1 MNTIKIYLQES
12 GEIAELRKDFNIYQ
26 GQYQSKL
33 LNVYVPTSIVATKC
47 DVKIGIKH
55 LDRSGIIKQSRN
67 FAMRYVKDI
76 TYNGVDYALFE
87 RLLPKEFTMYVGTD
101 QNKPRL
107 IINVVDITDEVDPT
121 VLSVITCQECDLDVM
136 PSANL
141 YNDETLD
148 PTALEE
154 INAELNALNQEMAQ
168 KQDKE
173 DILLETTSKTVVGG
187 INENKGNIDTNTTNI
202 ASNSEQIA
210 GLRNDIAD
218 LTARVES
225 GENYIGQMEGE
236 DMPTSAQLNQFVEDT
251 VAREATVG
259 DVVIFVLDSDPKRNY
274 KFTYYQSGWAG
285 YELTAVSKADNN
297 IYGLLKGTYGIDSAN
312 EVLLDINNGEVL
324 HIWVQDGATYRD
336 LKEYLGA
343 NKTNITEIINGTQA
357 VGEAVKADQDGEGNN
372 IVDTYLTQSAG
383 ATKEYVQDYAVPKVF
398 SHVYFVT
405 AEGYD
410 GLDGTNEDPIFTET
424 TSSVGEH
431 QIIKGDNVSSDLA
444 MTLDADFEV
453 SIANAYQNT
462 FWLEASAD
470 CDVEFKLTTQYQK
483 AGQEWTDLNVEL
495 SEQYSLTADTITR
508 VDFSSQ
514 FLSLGDTTV
523 ELVEGDKIR
532 QILSVK
538 TQTSDSITFDVYSY
552 ETYPSTFNLLVSN
565 YTPMGATTV
574 YVDGSPVA
582 SWNANNKSAVTSN
595 SEIVQTFNADT
606 KADADNVYTKTET
619 DTLLSNYV
627 TKTTEQEISG
637 AKTFTGNNTFTGDNT
652 FKTSGTT
659 YGAKIPNTTD
669 WAANQTLATTNV
681 IPNSNLLMNGNF
693 WINQRGITSK
703 TTDGY
708 TADRWYLRTV
718 KFTQDVGSKAV
729 TIYFDSNDVYAYGHF
744 VQQVSWGTFLTNK
757 TVTLS
762 VKINSISLP
771 DSSSQVMLR
780 VFNNDSVSTVGSI
793 YWDSEDITTTGIKTF
808 TLTLPSSFTKTFLV
822 AGVALRGKNTSVT
835 IEYIKLEIGD
845 VATPH
850 YPRLYNEELL
860 LCQHYYQKIGNSSY
874 LAYGMGFNDG
884 PDRVIINKDL
894 IVEMRAIPTLNA
906 SGNFRLRYYSNNNI
920 SINASAITI
929 DNESSSTNSIRL
941 TVALPSSMTAEH
953 SFMLTGNNAATYM
966 EFDAENY

>member
-1 MNTIKIYLQES
+1 MNTVKIYLQES
-12 GEIAELRKDFNIYQ
+12 GQIAELKKDFNIYQ

-55 LDRSGIIKQSRN
+55 LDRSGAIKQSRN
-67 FAMRYVKDI
+67 FAMRYVKDV

-107 IINVVDITDEVDPT
+107 IINVVDITDEAEPT

-141 YNDETLD
+141 YNDETVD

-154 INAELNALNQEMAQ
+154 INAELNVLNQEMAQ

-251 VAREATVG
+251 VVRAVTVG

-285 YELTAVSKADNN
+285 YELTTVSKADNN

-324 HIWVQDGATYRD
+324 HIWVKDGETYRD

-343 NKTNITEIINGTQA
+343 NKTNITKIINGTQT
-357 VGEAVKADQDGEGNN
+357 VGEAVKASQDGEGNN
-372 IVDTYLTQSAG
+372 IVNTYLTQSAG
-383 ATKEYVQDYAVPKVF
+383 ATKEYVQDYAVPKQF
-398 SHVYFVT
+398 SNVYFVT
-405 AEGYD
+405 ANGYD
-410 GLDGTNEDPIFTET
+410 GLDGTNSDPIFTET

-431 QIIKGDNVSSDLA
+431 QIIKGDNSSSDLA

-483 AGQEWTDLNVEL
+483 AGQEWTDLNIEL
-495 SEQYSLTADTITR
+495 SEQYSLTAETITR

-523 ELVEGDKIR
+523 ELVAGDKIR
-532 QILSVK
+532 QILAVK

-552 ETYPSTFNLLVSN
+552 STYPSTFNLLVSN

-582 SWNANNKSAVTSN
+582 SWNA
-595 SEIVQTFNADT
+595 DT

-619 DTLLSNYV
+619 DTLLSDKANTTALDDYV
-627 TKTTEQEISG
+627 TKTTTQEVSG
-637 AKTFTGNNTFTGDNT
+637 AKTFTGDNT
-652 FKTSGTT
+652 YKTSGAN
-659 YGAKIPNTTD
+659 YGAKIPDTTG
-669 WAANQTLATTNV
+669 WTANQTLATLNV
-681 IPNSNLLMNGNF
+681 
-693 WINQRGITSK
+693 
-703 TTDGY
+703 
-708 TADRWYLRTV
+708 
-718 KFTQDVGSKAV
+718 
-729 TIYFDSNDVYAYGHF
+729 VYP
-744 VQQVSWGTFLTNK
+744 
-757 TVTLS
+757 
-762 VKINSISLP
+762 I
-771 DSSSQVMLR
+771 
-780 VFNNDSVSTVGSI
+780 GSI
-793 YWDSEDITTTGIKTF
+793 YLSVNNTDPSTLFGGTWEQLKDRFLLGAGDTYTNGATGGTATHNHELKPSNVQAEISGTSNTLSFTTRASTWVSDYEATGITTGSQVYNHKNYG
-808 TLTLPSSFTKTFLV
+808 
-822 AGVALRGKNTSVT
+822 AGVHGNTENT
-835 IEYIKLEIGD
+835 NNM
-845 VATPH
+845 P
-850 YPRLYNEELL
+850 P
-860 LCQHYYQKIGNSSY
+860 Y
-874 LAYGMGFNDG
+874 LVVYMWK
-884 PDRVIINKDL
+884 R
-894 IVEMRAIPTLNA
+894 
-906 SGNFRLRYYSNNNI
+906 
-920 SINASAITI
+920 
-929 DNESSSTNSIRL
+929 
-941 TVALPSSMTAEH
+941 TA
-953 SFMLTGNNAATYM
+953 
-966 EFDAENY
+966 

>member
-1 MNTIKIYLQES
+1 MNTIKIYLEES
-12 GEIAELRKDFNIYQ
+12 GTVADLRKDFNIYQ

-47 DVKIGIKH
+47 NVKIGIKH

-67 FAMRYVKDI
+67 FAMRYVKDV

-107 IINVVDITDEVDPT
+107 IINVVDITDEADPT

-136 PSANL
+136 LSANL

-168 KQDKE
+168 KQDKT
-173 DILLETTSKTVVGG
+173 DILLETTNKTVVGA
-187 INENKGNIDTNTTNI
+187 INENKESIYTNTTNI

-210 GLRNDIAD
+210 GLRNDITD
-218 LTARVES
+218 LTARIES
-225 GENYIGQMEGE
+225 GENDIGQMEGE
-236 DMPTSAQLNQFVEDT
+236 NLPTSAQLSQFVEDT
-251 VAREATVG
+251 VARATVVG

-285 YELTAVSKADNN
+285 YELTTVSKADNN

-343 NKTNITEIINGTQA
+343 NKTNIAEIKDGTQTVGKA
-357 VGEAVKADQDGEGNN
+357 VSAEEDGEGNN
-372 IVDTYLTQSAG
+372 IVNTYLTQSAG
-383 ATKEYVQDYAVPKVF
+383 ATKEYVQDYAVPKQF
-398 SHVYFVT
+398 SNVYFIT

-410 GLDGTNEDPIFTET
+410 GLEGTNEDPIFTET

-431 QIIKGDNVSSDLA
+431 QIIKGNNVSSDLA

-470 CDVEFKLTTQYQK
+470 CDVEFKLITQYQK
-483 AGQEWTDLNVEL
+483 EGQQWANLNIEL

-538 TQTSDSITFDVYSY
+538 TQTSDSITFDIYSY
-552 ETYPSTFNLLVSN
+552 STYPSTFNLLVSN

-582 SWNANNKSAVTSN
+582 SWNANNKTAVTSN
-595 SEIVQTFNADT
+595 GEIVQTFNADT
-606 KADADNVYTKTET
+606 KADVTNNNQEVTMGKLLLHGETGSGNDLIEGNGEVSWRPRTGGVYDLNKGSVLVQKQGVYGQNSAVKLTLQQTTAENEPNVVAVGVTDSGVGHLTYYPYEDNQTFNFKIEDDNGENGKFQFDAPLKTNDVLIANGKVQLNNGLT
-619 DTLLSNYV
+619 D
-627 TKTTEQEISG
+627 
-637 AKTFTGNNTFTGDNT
+637 GNNATYKAVLPDTTSWTANKVITMTDEVETYSTSEQAVGKWIDGSTIYRRVYDNIAFSNNSSWTNVTDVSSLNIQTCIRLNGVLALAEGTGDAGALYNVPT
-652 FKTSGTT
+652 AEGGT
-659 YGAKIPNTTD
+659 YFR
-669 WAANQTLATTNV
+669 
-681 IPNSNLLMNGNF
+681 NL
-693 WINQRGITSK
+693 
-703 TTDGY
+703 
-708 TADRWYLRTV
+708 
-718 KFTQDVGSKAV
+718 
-729 TIYFDSNDVYAYGHF
+729 
-744 VQQVSWGTFLTNK
+744 
-757 TVTLS
+757 
-762 VKINSISLP
+762 
-771 DSSSQVMLR
+771 
-780 VFNNDSVSTVGSI
+780 
-793 YWDSEDITTTGIKTF
+793 
-808 TLTLPSSFTKTFLV
+808 
-822 AGVALRGKNTSVT
+822 
-835 IEYIKLEIGD
+835 
-845 VATPH
+845 
-850 YPRLYNEELL
+850 RLYNNYI
-860 LCQHYYQKIGNSSY
+860 QTINN
-874 LAYGMGFNDG
+874 GFVG
-884 PDRVIINKDL
+884 SGFIVIEYTK
-894 IVEMRAIPTLNA
+894 
-906 SGNFRLRYYSNNNI
+906 NN
-920 SINASAITI
+920 
-929 DNESSSTNSIRL
+929 
-941 TVALPSSMTAEH
+941 
-953 SFMLTGNNAATYM
+953 
-966 EFDAENY
+966 

>member
-1 MNTIKIYLQES
+1 MNTIKIYFDTDGS
-12 GEIAELRKDFNIYQ
+12 IKELRKDFQLYQ
-26 GQYQSKL
+26 GQFHDKL
-33 LNVYVPTSIVATKC
+33 LNVYVPTSVLAPDFTVENAEEQTIADFVASTS
-47 DVKIGIKH
+47 VKIGMKYLARNGSIKKSKNYYMNY
-55 LDRSGIIKQSRN
+55 LKVMTQ
-67 FAMRYVKDI
+67 
-76 TYNGVDYALFE
+76 NGVEYAVYE
-87 RLLPKEFTMYVGTD
+87 RKLPKEFTTYVGQGQNAPVLVVNVVNMYVES
-101 QNKPRL
+101 NPA
-107 IINVVDITDEVDPT
+107 E
-121 VLSVITCQECDLDVM
+121 VLSVVTTQECALEVM
-136 PSANL
+136 PSADL
-141 YNDETLD
+141 DNDEAIE
-148 PTALEE
+148 PTEWEL
-154 INAELNALNQEMAQ
+154 INAELNAVKETLLE

-173 DILLETTSKTVVGG
+173 DVLLETTSKTVVGG

-210 GLRNDIAD
+210 GLRNDITD

-274 KFTYYQSGWAG
+274 KFTYYQSGWSG

-343 NKTNITEIINGTQA
+343 NKTNITEIINGTQV

-372 IVDTYLTQSAG
+372 IVNTYLTQSAG

-470 CDVEFKLTTQYQK
+470 CDVEFKLTTQYKK
-483 AGQEWTDLNVEL
+483 AVQEWTDLNVEL

-523 ELVEGDKIR
+523 ELIEGDKIR

-582 SWNANNKSAVTSN
+582 SWNANSKSAVTSN
-595 SEIVQTFNADT
+595 GEIVQTFNADT
-606 KADADNVYTKTET
+606 KADADNVYTKTAADDTFLKKTNPTVDGNIILKSNAGTADEKTAEIYVADGAGNLTNGDVYVKLPSDTNDLYTNGRLHSKSGFT
-619 DTLLSNYV
+619 D
-627 TKTTEQEISG
+627 
-637 AKTFTGNNTFTGDNT
+637 GNNATYSAKLPN
-652 FKTSGTT
+652 TSGWT
-659 YGAKIPNTTD
+659 ADK
-669 WAANQTLATTNV
+669 TLAMTDDIPTPTSMQTATVSTNNVQTGYCKYCKIGKVVWV
-681 IPNSNLLMNGNF
+681 IINELVVKSGTNTHNALMFSGLPIPKESFVFEVPSYSNKENYDLRLRVSSGGDIVTNY
-693 WINQRGITSK
+693 SK
-703 TTDGY
+703 TTSFGDTTDGH
-708 TADRWYLRTV
+708 DTV
-718 KFTQDVGSKAV
+718 FC
-729 TIYFDSNDVYAYGHF
+729 Y
-744 VQQVSWGTFLTNK
+744 
-757 TVTLS
+757 
-762 VKINSISLP
+762 
-771 DSSSQVMLR
+771 
-780 VFNNDSVSTVGSI
+780 
-793 YWDSEDITTTGIKTF
+793 
-808 TLTLPSSFTKTFLV
+808 
-822 AGVALRGKNTSVT
+822 
-835 IEYIKLEIGD
+835 IE
-845 VATPH
+845 A
-850 YPRLYNEELL
+850 
-860 LCQHYYQKIGNSSY
+860 
-874 LAYGMGFNDG
+874 
-884 PDRVIINKDL
+884 
-894 IVEMRAIPTLNA
+894 
-906 SGNFRLRYYSNNNI
+906 
-920 SINASAITI
+920 
-929 DNESSSTNSIRL
+929 
-941 TVALPSSMTAEH
+941 
-953 SFMLTGNNAATYM
+953 
-966 EFDAENY
+966 